1 MDGDGKIIALGD
13 SAATV
18 VVKHWPL
25 SYAISL
31 FLLGLVVVLTV
42 IVVIARG
49 ALGSLEQRGKLV
61 IDPLIL
67 GLIAESTILS
77 AQAGYLLL
85 ALFGVL
91 WIALGIWWGRRAK
104 SYDGFAVAGRNVGLA
119 LATATAVATWITSNT
134 TMLAPQFA
142 LQLGIWG
149 ALAYSTA
156 SFGLFAFAP
165 MSGRIRQLMPRGY
178 TAVEFVR
185 RRYGPLGSVPF
196 LIISLFYAVT
206 WLISMAMAGGKLL
219 NVLSGIP
226 YEVGMT
232 VVIGVCVLYTLFGGM
247 YAVIGT
253 DFIQSIIIL
262 VGLVVVAVAVISQ
275 VEIAEVHEKLQADR
289 PMLLSIL
296 FPAALMALF
305 NNMLFGFGEI
315 FHSNVWWSRASAMR
329 EGVGPKAYALGGLL
343 WLPVPIVAGFLG
355 LAAPALGIGIS
366 NPDTVGPLV
375 AATLLGTGG
384 ALLVFVVVFC
394 SLASS
399 IDSLLAATSDLIVN
413 DMAEPMVGHL
423 SDSQKRQGSVLAIIG
438 LGVLAWAV
446 ALPNIGTLATVL
458 FFAGPMVGSCI
469 WPIVGGLYFRRASPL
484 AACAAMLSGSLLGL
498 IAYFAIGWFVASLV
512 GAAVS
517 GVVFGIALGWR
528 ADEFDFQSLSS
539 VDDRCEHPPAG
550 ATNA

>member
-1 MDGDGKIIALGD
+1 MTIADMGTEGSLALLMFSESVDAGRI
-13 SAATV
+13 
-18 VVKHWPL
+18 L
-25 SYAISL
+25 SQEAGYGMLLL
-31 FLLGLVVVLTV
+31 FGLAW
-42 IVVIARG
+42 IG
-49 ALGSLEQRGKLV
+49 LGS
-61 IDPLIL
+61 
-67 GLIAESTILS
+67 
-77 AQAGYLLL
+77 
-85 ALFGVL
+85 
-91 WIALGIWWGRRAK
+91 WWGRRAT

-119 LATATAVATWITSNT
+119 LGTATAVATWVTSNT

-165 MSGRIRQLMPRGY
+165 LSGRIRRLMPHGY

-185 RRYGPLGSVPF
+185 RRYGRLGSVPF
-196 LIISLFYAVT
+196 LIISLFYAMT

-219 NVLSGIP
+219 NALSGIP

-232 VVIGVCVLYTLFGGM
+232 VVLAVCVLYTLFGGM

-253 DFIQSIIIL
+253 DFVQSIIIL
-262 VGLVVVAVAVISQ
+262 IGLVVVAIAVLMH
-275 VEIAEVHEKLQADR
+275 VDIADVHHQLQDDR

-315 FHSNVWWSRASAMR
+315 FHSNVWWSRAFAMR
-329 EGVGPKAYALGGLL
+329 EGVGPKAYLLGGLL

-355 LAAPALGIGIS
+355 LAAPALGIGVS
-366 NPDTVGPLV
+366 QPDTVGPMV

-399 IDSLLAATSDLIVN
+399 IDSLLAATSDLVIN
-413 DMAEPMVGHL
+413 DIAEPLAERINGTRATDPV
-423 SDSQKRQGSVLAIIG
+423 KRRWSLFAIIG
-438 LGVLAWAV
+438 LGVVTWCAAY
-446 ALPNIGTLATVL
+446 PNVGTLATVL

-469 WPIVGGLYFRRASPL
+469 WPIIGGLYFRRSSPI
-484 AACAAMLSGSLLGL
+484 AACAAMVVGTSLGL
-498 IAYFAIGWFVASLV
+498 VAYFAIGWFVASLV
-512 GAAVS
+512 GAAAS
-517 GVVFGIALGWR
+517 GVVFFIGMYLYP
-528 ADEFDFQSLSS
+528 DDFDFRLLSDS
-539 VDDRCEHPPAG
+539 SG
-550 ATNA
+550 APLATHSEGGRPIDPNGRGVMVGEMTKGGETR

>member
-1 MDGDGKIIALGD
+1 MMF
-13 SAATV
+13 SQQ
-18 VVKHWPL
+18 
-25 SYAISL
+25 
-31 FLLGLVVVLTV
+31 VVL
-42 IVVIARG
+42 
-49 ALGSLEQRGKLV
+49 
-61 IDPLIL
+61 IL
-67 GLIAESTILS
+67 SATSGTILS
-77 AQAGYLLL
+77 PQAGYILL
-85 ALFGVL
+85 AIFSVL
-91 WIALGIWWGRRAK
+91 WVGLGLWWGRNAK
-104 SYDGFAVAGRNVGLA
+104 TYDGFAVAGRNVGLA

-142 LQLGIWG
+142 LELGVWG

-165 MSGRIRQLMPRGY
+165 MSGRIRQLMPHGF

-185 RRYGPLGSVPF
+185 RRYGHLGAIPF
-196 LIISLFYAVT
+196 LAISFFYAVT

-232 VVIGVCVLYTLFGGM
+232 VVVVVCVLYTLFGGM

-253 DFIQSIIIL
+253 DFIQSLIIL
-262 VGLVVVAVAVISQ
+262 VGLMTVAIAVLWQVDMVDVHTNLVA
-275 VEIAEVHEKLQADR
+275 ER
-289 PMLLSIL
+289 PMLLSMV

-315 FHSNVWWSRASAMR
+315 FHSNVWWSRAFAMR
-329 EGVGPKAYALGGLL
+329 EGIGPKAYALSGLL
-343 WLPVPIVAGFLG
+343 WFPVPIVAGFLG

-366 NPDTVGPLV
+366 TPDTAGPLV
-375 AATLLGTGG
+375 AATLLGSGG

-413 DMAEPMVGHL
+413 DMAEPLAKHVP
-423 SDSQKRQGSVLAIIG
+423 SDRQKRRWSTIAIIG
-438 LGVLAWAV
+438 LGLLAWSV
-446 ALPNIGTLATVL
+446 ALPNVGTLATVL

-469 WPIVGGLYFRRASPL
+469 WPIVGGLYFRKASPI
-484 AACAAMLSGSLLGL
+484 AASSAMVLGTICGL

-517 GVVFGIALGWR
+517 GVVFAIGVMVAP
-528 ADEFDFQSLSS
+528 DDFDFATLAVASAKS
-539 VDDRCEHPPAG
+539 ETAG
-550 ATNA
+550 TESGSDARGDTARGDTTDASADTLTGDGNPDSARHATREGDE

>member
-1 MDGDGKIIALGD
+1 MSDPL
-13 SAATV
+13 ATV
-18 VVKHWPL
+18 GCLAQATLL
-25 SYAISL
+25 SPASGYAL
-31 FLLGLVVVLTV
+31 LVV
-42 IVVIARG
+42 
-49 ALGSLEQRGKLV
+49 
-61 IDPLIL
+61 
-67 GLIAESTILS
+67 
-77 AQAGYLLL
+77 
-85 ALFGVL
+85 FGVL

-142 LQLGIWG
+142 LQLGVWG

-165 MSGRIRQLMPRGY
+165 MSGRIRQLMPHGY

-196 LIISLFYAVT
+196 LIISFFYAMT

-226 YEVGMT
+226 YEIGMSA
-232 VVIGVCVLYTLFGGM
+232 VVSVCVLYTLFGGM

-262 VGLVVVAVAVISQ
+262 LGLIVVAVAVLANVPID
-275 VEIAEVHEKLQADR
+275 EVHARLATER
-289 PMLLSIL
+289 PMLLSVL

-315 FHSNVWWSRASAMR
+315 FHSNVWWSRAFAMR

-355 LAAPALGIGIS
+355 LAAPALGIGIGQ
-366 NPDTVGPLV
+366 PDTAGPLV

-384 ALLVFVVVFC
+384 AVLVFVIVFC

-399 IDSLLAATSDLIVN
+399 IDSLLAATSDLMVN
-413 DMAEPMVGHL
+413 DILEPLSKRSMADASKRKL
-423 SDSQKRQGSVLAIIG
+423 SMFSIIA
-438 LGVLAWAV
+438 LGVFAWLV
-446 ALPNIGTLATVL
+446 AYPNIGTLATVL
-458 FFAGPMVGSCI
+458 FFAGPLVGSCI
-469 WPIVGGLYFRRASPL
+469 WPIVGGLYFRRPGPL
-484 AACAAMLSGSLLGL
+484 AAAVSMIGGSLVGL
-498 IAYFAIGWFVASLV
+498 VAYFTIGWFVGSLV

-517 GVVFGIALGWR
+517 GLLFGLATWLIPDR
-528 ADEFDFQSLSS
+528 FDFHSLSQD
-539 VDDRCEHPPAG
+539 VDSPASSMHLSPDATRAG
-550 ATNA
+550 AV